1 MADSSFYSNI
11 LLVKM
16 AEDRW
21 SKIYKKLQINR
32 TAQPNRVHAE
42 WIRNT
47 KVRRPSALER
57 AVKNYLNDVYEN
69 YEEYEVQ
76 ESQV

>member
-1 MADSSFYSNI
+1 MS
-11 LLVKM
+11 
-16 AEDRW
+16 EDRW
-21 SKIYKKLQINR
+21 SEIYRKLQINR
-32 TAQPNRVHAE
+32 AVRSNRVHAE
-42 WIRNT
+42 WIRNET
-47 KVRRPSALER
+47 VRRPSALER

>member
-1 MADSSFYSNI
+1 MADSSSYSNI

-47 KVRRPSALER
+47 RVRRPSALER